1 MSVAVNEQ
9 KVGAVVS
16 KVPVQVWRM
25 IIALVGSNAEGGGG
39 RLRVR
44 DLLMLLAVNKK
55 IVGLA
60 REELVKLRRLRI
72 RCTVGQIPRAIRVF
86 EAATEMRVVGSKTAE
101 SAESAARAALAA
113 TGTRF
118 RVLLS
123 DETDTESNMRW
134 LPRRGLSL
142 GQEDLDQLQVEEGQ
156 CVVLCDVSE
165 KQFGEVAENVAGFY
179 RTGRMGELVI
189 CYRGARHG
197 LPDLSL
203 FHSDDPVGP
212 LRVTIENGDFDGLD
226 DGPDGPRF
234 RSPAVTELK
243 LLGCDLVRLP
253 PVWGFPNLAR
263 LEVVECFFN
272 DYDVLSALAYAP
284 VPPIEYLRVARCGG
298 AHDGSPI
305 GGLTK
310 LQTLVMNDCTGEF
323 PDFDEAARLALHGR
337 IVGGELNAGGKG
349 CLCKVIVRTLQVR
362 KPERESA
369 GLAMC
374 DSDCCLPCDCG
385 GCSDCE

>member
-1 MSVAVNEQ
+1 MSVAV
-9 KVGAVVS
+9 S
-16 KVPVQVWRM
+16 KVPAQVWRM

-39 RLRVR
+39 SLRVR
-44 DLLMLLAVNKK
+44 DLLMLLTINKK

-101 SAESAARAALAA
+101 TAESAESAARAALAA

-142 GQEDLDQLQVEEGQ
+142 GQGDLDQLQVEGGQ

-165 KQFGEVAENVAGFY
+165 RQFGGVAENVAEFY

-189 CYRGARHG
+189 CYSGARHG

-203 FHSDDPVGP
+203 FHSDGRVGP
-212 LRVTIENGDFDGLD
+212 ELRVTIENGDFDGLD

-234 RSPAVTELK
+234 RSPAVTELR
-243 LLGCDLVRLP
+243 LLGCDLARLP
-253 PVWGFPNLAR
+253 PVRGFPNLVR

-298 AHDGSPI
+298 EHDGTPI